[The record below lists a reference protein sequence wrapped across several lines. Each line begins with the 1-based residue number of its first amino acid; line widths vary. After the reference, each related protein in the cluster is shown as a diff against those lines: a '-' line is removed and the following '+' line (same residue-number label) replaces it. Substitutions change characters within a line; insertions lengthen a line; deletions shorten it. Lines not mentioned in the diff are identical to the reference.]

1 MKKNFLISILLLFIV
16 FFAGCQN
23 TAKTKQTT
31 DSQSATQQTITITD
45 TDGKQKIP
53 FNPKKVIVF
62 DANTLDTMNQLGVG
76 NKVVGTATQNL
87 PDYLKKF
94 RSVESAGGIKE
105 PDLEKI
111 NALKPDLIIISGRQ
125 ADFKEQLSKIAP
137 TIYLS
142 VDNTKTYESIKQNVQ
157 TIGKIFNKEKLANQ
171 KLTALDKKIKQLQN
185 KTKNLDKKALF
196 VLYNEGS
203 LAAFGNGSRFGVVF
217 DTFGFTSADDHIQA
231 SIHGQNVSYEY
242 VLQKNPDILFVMDRT
257 KAIGGDTTSQAVND
271 NDLVKQTKAGQTNKI
286 INLNPQV
293 WYLAGSGL
301 QAMDI
306 MIKDVSKAL

>member
-1 MKKNFLISILLLFIV
+1 MKKSFLISILLLFAV

-31 DSQSATQQTITITD
+31 DSQSDTQQTITITD
-45 TDGKQKIP
+45 TNGKQKIP
-53 FNPKKVIVF
+53 FNPKKVVVF
-62 DANTLDTMNQLGVG
+62 DANALDTMNQLGVAS
-76 NKVVGTATQNL
+76 KVVGTATQNL

-142 VDNTKTYESIKQNVQ
+142 VDNTKTYESIKQNIQ
-157 TIGKIFNKEKLANQ
+157 TIGKIFNKEKLV
-171 KLTALDKKIKQLQN
+171 DKKLEQLDQKITKLKN
-185 KTKNLDKKALF
+185 KVSQLNEKALF

-203 LAAFGNGSRFGVVF
+203 LSAFGNGSRFGVVF
-217 DTFGFTSADDHIQA
+217 DTFGFTSADDNIQA
-231 SIHGQNVSYEY
+231 SLHGQSVSYEY
-242 VLQKNPDILFVMDRT
+242 VLKTNPDILFVMDRT

-271 NDLVKQTKAGQTNKI
+271 NDLVKQTKAGQNNKV

-301 QAMDI
+301 QALDI
-306 MIKDVSKAL
+306 MIEDVSQAL

>member
-1 MKKNFLISILLLFIV
+1 MKKNFLISIVLLLLIFLT
-16 FFAGCQN
+16 GCQN
-23 TAKTKQTT
+23 AAESSKSTKDKTTNQTT
-31 DSQSATQQTITITD
+31 LTITD
-45 TDGKQKIP
+45 TDGTQKVP
-53 FNPKKVIVF
+53 LNPKKVVVF
-62 DANTLDTMNQLGVG
+62 DANALDTMDQLGVG
-76 NKVVGTATQNL
+76 SKVVGTATQNL
-87 PDYLKKF
+87 PDYLKKY

-111 NALKPDLIIISGRQ
+111 NAMKPDLIIISGRQ
-125 ADFKEQLSKIAP
+125 ADYKEQLNKIAP

-142 VDNTKTYESIKQNVQ
+142 IDNTKTYASVKENVQ
-157 TIGKIFNKEKLANQ
+157 TIGKIFNKEQLAETKLAE
-171 KLTALDKKIKQLQN
+171 LDKKVEQLQE
-185 KTKNLDKKALF
+185 KTKNLNQKALF

-203 LAAFGNGSRFGVVF
+203 LAAFGNNSRFGVVF
-217 DTFGFTSADDHIQA
+217 DTFGFTSADDNIQA
-231 SIHGQNVSYEY
+231 SLHGQNVSYEY

-271 NDLVKQTKAGQTNKI
+271 NDLIKQTKAGKNNKV

-306 MIKDVSKAL
+306 MIEDVNNAF